1 MTPGERGPDG
11 DGGVRTGAS
20 AVGEPSAPH
29 GRRPQ
34 RPFWRAG
41 KLARL
46 RPALGRALRPARR
59 AAAALR
65 GRPGPAR
72 EIQLTWT
79 GDPATSL
86 TVCWA
91 GGSGSN
97 PALLEIRPAEG
108 GPWTRVRATSGSR
121 PGSFGRLHTAVARDL
136 APGCAYEYRVSS
148 DAGCSAAWSE
158 VHPVRT
164 APGDR
169 RTPCAAVFLCDVGL
183 AGRPDGTCEATRDV
197 LDAIRAEDPCLVL
210 GGGDYA
216 YANRDPR
223 FLDPADA
230 IGAWFSQM
238 QPLLARAPFMAQLGN
253 HEIELGEALDEWAP
267 RLPRLT
273 RGAGLSHSFD
283 AGPAHFVGLH
293 APGRAPSPADL
304 DWLEAD
310 LTSETAR
317 SACWR
322 IVYQHAPVFSHGSS
336 HPARP
341 ELRTLME
348 TFDRLGVDLHLSGHD
363 QSYERTHALRADGR
377 IVLPHA
383 RDPWPVYAAG
393 HGVVYAKVSPAG
405 KLSDRGG
412 GFSRLRGGAPA
423 EIAASDDGAHHWAQL
438 RISASTLCVNVK
450 ALPRPGHRVA
460 TADTFGIVRND
471 ASVRSV

>member
-1 MTPGERGPDG
+1 MAPGARGR
-11 DGGVRTGAS
+11 DGGGAHAS
-20 AVGEPSAPH
+20 GPAGGDPTAPH

-34 RPFWRAG
+34 RPVRRAR
-41 KLARL
+41 KLTRL
-46 RPALGRALRPARR
+46 RAILGRALRPARR
-59 AAAALR
+59 ATAAVR

-79 GDPATSL
+79 EDPATSL

-108 GPWTRVRATSGSR
+108 GPWTRVRGVSRAR
-121 PGSFGRLHTAVARDL
+121 PGSFGRLHTAVVRDL
-136 APGCAYEYRVSS
+136 EPGRAYVYRVSG
-148 DAGCSAAWSE
+148 DAGCSAPWSD
-158 VHPVRT
+158 VHPART

-169 RTPCAAVFLCDVGL
+169 RTPCEAVFLCDVGL

-197 LDAIRAEDPCLVL
+197 LEAIRAEDPCLIL

-230 IGAWFSQM
+230 IGAWFAQM
-238 QPLLARAPFMAQLGN
+238 QPLLAGAPFMAQLGN
-253 HEIELGEALDEWAP
+253 HEIELGEALGEWAA
-267 RLPRLT
+267 RLPRLE

-310 LTSETAR
+310 LGSEAAR
-317 SACWR
+317 SASWR
-322 IVYQHAPVFSHGSS
+322 IVYQHAPIFSHGSS

-341 ELRTLME
+341 ELRALME

-377 IVLPHA
+377 IVPPHA
-383 RDPWPVYAAG
+383 RDPWPAYAAG

-412 GFSRLRGGAPA
+412 DFSRLRRPAPA
-423 EIAASDDGAHHWAQL
+423 EIAARDDGAHHWARL
-438 RISASTLCVNVK
+438 RISPSQLCVIVK
-450 ALPRPGHRVA
+450 ALPAPGRTVV
-460 TADTFGIVRND
+460 TADTFGIVRNE
-471 ASVRSV
+471 ASAQGV